1 MLLFPWL
8 IVLCC
13 FLVDAC
19 SLGGRSLFLVVIILF
34 EKELNWS
41 ISNLSLVMAIVH
53 ICNGIST
60 PLSGYL
66 VDKFPHDIV
75 IGFGIIYLGFCYL
88 FISLMTEKW
97 HVYFIYG
104 VLCGLAFGLLNLNV
118 FSVAVM
124 KHMPIHRRGIAI
136 GIAASGSTFGQF
148 ALVPLFTLASNIYGW
163 RVSFQML
170 SIFTLSLTIPSVI
183 LLRYSNNINTV
194 IETDEKHEINI
205 HDNEHTTDNT
215 TATTATT
222 AATTATTAAMT
233 TMTTT
238 NTTNITLEEIDK
250 EIDLRKEL
258 ISLMRLPRYW
268 GLALS
273 FFICG
278 ITTTGFIESH
288 FVAFGVNIGIVMI
301 EAALAFSVLS
311 AFNGIAVLIA
321 GWLSDF
327 IDRYILLSIIFG
339 GRAFTYILLLFGF
352 DANLSYTTKLV
363 RLYIFAAFFG
373 ICDYSVVPPTV
384 SLIKSLSPNC
394 VGIGVGILLLIH
406 SIGASIGSYI
416 GGILF
421 EEQETYTNAVI
432 ICLVVCIT
440 ASIICFVIRETKL
453 NDVDISKDEI
463 VCVDKK

>member
-1 MLLFPWL
+1 
-8 IVLCC
+8 
-13 FLVDAC
+13 
-19 SLGGRSLFLVVIILF
+19 
-34 EKELNWS
+34 
-41 ISNLSLVMAIVH
+41 
-53 ICNGIST
+53 
-60 PLSGYL
+60 
-66 VDKFPHDIV
+66 
-75 IGFGIIYLGFCYL
+75 
-88 FISLMTEKW
+88 MTETW

-104 VLCGLAFGLLNLNV
+104 VLCGLAFGILNLNV

-148 ALVPLFTLASNIYGW
+148 ALVPLFTLASNVYGW
-163 RVSFQML
+163 RMSFQWL
-170 SIFTLSLTIPSVI
+170 SLFTFSLTIPSVL

-194 IETDEKHEINI
+194 IETDEKHEIDI
-205 HDNEHTTDNT
+205 HDNKHTTD
-215 TATTATT
+215 A
-222 AATTATTAAMT
+222 
-233 TMTTT
+233 TTT
-238 NTTNITLEEIDK
+238 NNNTNIEEINK

-258 ISLMRLPRYW
+258 TLMLRLSRYW

-278 ITTTGFIESH
+278 VTTTGFIESH
-288 FVAFGVNIGIVMI
+288 FVAFGVNKGIAMI
-301 EAALAFSVLS
+301 DAALAFSVLS
-311 AFNGIAVLIA
+311 AFNGIAVLTA

-327 IDRYILLSIIFG
+327 TDRYILLSMIFG

-352 DANLSYTTKLV
+352 DENLSYTIKLV

-394 VGIGVGILLLIH
+394 VGVGVGILLLIH

-421 EEQETYTNAVI
+421 EEQQTYTNAVI
-432 ICLVVCIT
+432 ICLIVCVT
-440 ASIICFVIRETKL
+440 ASVTCFIMRETK
-453 NDVDISKDEI
+453 VSDIL
-463 VCVDKK
+463 